1 MTSLTLTLIEDKKPN
16 DSNSFKQHN
25 DLFTHV
31 YTNVNVLVVCQTKDI
46 RHSTTVHIVSNF
58 ALYTNNWDWIKSY
71 IQWLTLNLG
80 LPDSLKCQ
88 IERTYQC

>member
-1 MTSLTLTLIEDKKPN
+1 MTSLTLTQIEDKKPN

-46 RHSTTVHIVSNF
+46 IHSTTVYIVLIF
-58 ALYTNNWDWIKSY
+58 AL
-71 IQWLTLNLG
+71 
-80 LPDSLKCQ
+80 
-88 IERTYQC
+88 

>member
-46 RHSTTVHIVSNF
+46 THSSTVHTLCQF
-58 ALYTNNWDWIKSY
+58 LPYTPITE
-71 IQWLTLNLG
+71 IEL
-80 LPDSLKCQ
+80 SL
-88 IERTYQC
+88 IFND

>member
-46 RHSTTVHIVSNF
+46 THSSKVHIVSII
-58 ALYTNNWDWIKSY
+58 ALYH
-71 IQWLTLNLG
+71 Q
-80 LPDSLKCQ
+80 
-88 IERTYQC
+88 

>member
-31 YTNVNVLVVCQTKDI
+31 YTNVNVLEVCQTKDI
-46 RHSTTVHIVSNF
+46 THSFTVHIVSIF
-58 ALYTNNWDWIKSY
+58 AL
-71 IQWLTLNLG
+71 
-80 LPDSLKCQ
+80 
-88 IERTYQC
+88 